1 MFLFTQRANI
11 FSRVCASRPVSQ
23 RRMLSGASATLQHTS
38 SSSSARRYGF
48 ACSVRPDDGSPRR
61 AFRQST
67 FLGPNHP
74 AQPFA
79 PIATALRSRHTLAGG
94 ETTDDSSVR
103 PLRPHAQTWPSQRA
117 RAGRASGRAGRVG
130 RTGARTYQLGKELRT
145 GRHRHQRQHKAHMV
159 HNRLAACTAER
170 VGAAQ
175 VSQSARWTN
184 HRVFRESATLRCV
197 IFVLDQNC
205 GWIFFHEKSGRGR
218 RERYAGGLLRAPW
231 ITRPAPAHMRARVQR
246 CGAPG
251 Q

>member
-170 VGAAQ
+170 LGAAQ
-175 VSQSARWTN
+175 VWQSARWTTIVCFERARLFVVSFLFSTRIAAGSSFTR
-184 HRVFRESATLRCV
+184 RVGGE
-197 IFVLDQNC
+197 
-205 GWIFFHEKSGRGR
+205 GGRGT
-218 RERYAGGLLRAPW
+218 REACCE
-231 ITRPAPAHMRARVQR
+231 RP
-246 CGAPG
+246 G
-251 Q
+251 